1 MKIHCNAGTAT
12 TRLVRNLPGYGEVW
26 FHPEGIAN
34 ILSLSNVKEKY
45 RVTIDSK
52 SATSSWCTRLMG
64 QLEYSL
70 SKNRDFTTMQ
80 WAMIK
85 IRC

>member
-34 ILSLSNVKEKY
+34 ILSLSKVKEKY
-45 RVTIDSK
+45 RVTFDSK
-52 SATSSWCTRLMG
+52 NGNRFMVHKADGSTRIFS
-64 QLEYSL
+64 E
-70 SKNRDFTTMQ
+70 
-80 WAMIK
+80 
-85 IRC
+85 